1 MRFFLDTYALVEIFK
16 ASKSY
21 DKYADVES
29 FTSILNLFEFYL
41 YLLKNHDEETAKKN
55 YYDLLSF
62 VIDFSDEDLFEASKL
77 KLQNNKLSMVDV
89 IGYAL
94 ALRNNLKFLTGDDQ
108 FKEMKN
114 VEFAK

>member
-62 VIDFSDEDLFEASKL
+62 VLEFSNEDLFEAAKL
-77 KLQNNKLSMVDV
+77 KMRNNKLSLVDAV
-89 IGYAL
+89 GYMIAI
-94 ALRNNLKFLTGDDQ
+94 RNEMKFLTGDDQ
-108 FKEMKN
+108 FRCMKN
-114 VEFAK
+114 VE